1 MTVVD
6 ASILIAAFVENTAD
20 AAWSRAAINRR
31 DLSGPEFVLSEVTN
45 VLRRMELINKIASDD
60 AKNALDNILDFGL
73 ELYPFT
79 PHADRIWELRHNL
92 TAYDA
97 WYVALAEGLGCPL
110 LTLDRRIGRVGI
122 IDCEVVTPPVT
133 TQG

>member
-20 AAWSRAAINRR
+20 AAWSRVAINRR

-45 VLRRMELINKIASDD
+45 VLRRMELINRITSDY
-60 AKNALDNILDFGL
+60 AKSALDDILGFGL
-73 ELYPFT
+73 DLYPFT
-79 PHADRIWELRHNL
+79 PYADRIWELRHNL

-97 WYVALAEGLGCPL
+97 WYVALAEDLGCPL
-110 LTLDRRIGRVGI
+110 VTLDRRIGRVDA
-122 IDCEVVTPPVT
+122 IDCEVITPPIT
-133 TQG
+133 TLG